1 MNDEVENSKQQKKI
15 LLEYKNPSRVAF
27 LSYEPV
33 GWEKSSDHPVTRVPS
48 LRKRHVTD
56 PRW

>member
-27 LSYEPV
+27 LSYEPF
-33 GWEKSSDHPVTRVPS
+33 GWEKSSDPS
-48 LRKRHVTD
+48 RPLIRRESHL
-56 PRW
+56 